1 MKIGLIGIYMR
12 KLTSGWKTN
21 SKSLAILLGCLLLN
35 AVSLHA
41 FDRVENWGF
50 DQGGGYRDGNFL
62 GEDSELVVTCMK
74 INPEGT
80 KFAVGGALGDFW
92 AVRIYSLVGEGG
104 QPQQLDHEWNGS
116 QDKNF
121 STITSM
127 AWVNGK
133 LACGVEYCEGQN
145 MNASVLIIDPANSG
159 FVERKLPGDPSWK
172 SLSALRSDPD
182 SSNGDRLW
190 ILGKRGD
197 VTAFGS
203 IDLNDSNQTPNI
215 TTNGE
220 ITNPRAM
227 ALEGNKIWICGESN
241 KDSVVKVFE
250 REGEGIVGLAEV
262 KLGEDLY
269 ISAMETNEARVYLT
283 GRSKSKNKMEDFLLV
298 ALDLNTNTTPPTIKD
313 VGVHD
318 RKHLMVGLAER
329 WALHYFHWMVEW
341 WWQGITTVSG
351 N

>member
-1 MKIGLIGIYMR
+1 MKIGPISIYMR
-12 KLTSGWKTN
+12 NLTSGWKTN
-21 SKSLAILLGCLLLN
+21 SKSSAILLGCLLLN

-50 DQGGGYRDGNFL
+50 DQSGGYRDGNFL

-133 LACGVEYCEGQN
+133 LACGVEYCRDKV

-159 FVERKLPGDPSWK
+159 FVERKLPGDTSWK

-190 ILGKRGD
+190 ILGKTGG
-197 VTAFGS
+197 VTAFVS
-203 IDLNDSNQTPNI
+203 IDLNDINQTSKI

-227 ALEGNKIWICGESN
+227 ALEGNKIWICGES
-241 KDSVVKVFE
+241 KDRSVLEVFE
-250 REGEGIVGLAEV
+250 MR
-262 KLGEDLY
+262 
-269 ISAMETNEARVYLT
+269 R
-283 GRSKSKNKMEDFLLV
+283 
-298 ALDLNTNTTPPTIKD
+298 
-313 VGVHD
+313 
-318 RKHLMVGLAER
+318 
-329 WALHYFHWMVEW
+329 
-341 WWQGITTVSG
+341 
-351 N
+351 